1 MIVRETVPRILCR
14 GACKRDKGI
23 LMKTIIYLNFM
34 ISIVFTLCYAYQF
47 FYIFVGLLKKP
58 KHFEADTLH
67 RYAVVVSARN
77 ERSVI
82 AQLIESIKN
91 QNYPSDLVDVFVI
104 ADNCTDDTAQVAR
117 SAGAIVYER
126 FNDKQ
131 VGKGYALDWMF
142 EIINRDYAEKEYA
155 AYMIFDADNLLDPNY
170 IAEMNKVFS
179 AGYRII
185 TSYRNS
191 KNFGSNWISAGYSLW
206 FLREAKFLNNSRMQ
220 LNTSCAISGTG
231 FLVSADIIRKN
242 GGWIHHL
249 LTEDIEF
256 TVDSVIHGE
265 TIGYC
270 ADAILYDEQPTLF
283 RQSYTQRLR
292 WAKGFYQ
299 VFANYGGQLFRGIFK
314 GSFSCFDMLMTIM
327 PAMLLTLI
335 STIVNAVAIPLGMIA
350 KSPETPILLQT
361 LLQTLL
367 NFYGLFFILGT
378 ITTITE
384 WNQIHCSKGKRI
396 LNLFT
401 FPIFMLTYVPI
412 AVIALFKKVEWKP
425 IKHSVVRTLDEVQSD
440 QMIA

>member
-1 MIVRETVPRILCR
+1 
-14 GACKRDKGI
+14 
-23 LMKTIIYLNFM
+23 MKTIIYLNWI

-58 KHFEADTLH
+58 KTYSALENH
-67 RYAVVVSARN
+67 RYAVVISARN
-77 ERSVI
+77 ESSVI
-82 AQLIESIKN
+82 GQLIQSIKA
-91 QNYPSDLVDVFVI
+91 QNYPAELVDVFVI
-104 ADNCTDDTAQVAR
+104 ADNCTDDTAEVAR
-117 SAGAIVYER
+117 NAGALVYER
-126 FNDKQ
+126 SNTDQ

-142 EIINRDYAEKEYA
+142 KIIDTEYA
-155 AYMIFDADNLLDPNY
+155 DKNYEAFMIFDADNLLDQNY
-170 IAEMNKVFS
+170 IAEMNKVFDR
-179 AGYRII
+179 GYRII

-191 KNFGSNWISAGYSLW
+191 KNFGSNWISSGYSLW
-206 FLREAKFLNNSRMQ
+206 FLREAKFLNNSRMH

-231 FLVSADIIRKN
+231 FLVSADVIRRN

-265 TIGYC
+265 IIGYC
-270 ADAILYDEQPTLF
+270 ENAILYDEQPTKF
-283 RQSYTQRLR
+283 SQSYTQRLR

-299 VFANYGGQLFRGIFK
+299 VFANYGGQLFKGALH

-335 STIVNAVAIPLGMIA
+335 SIFVNLIAIPLGIA
-350 KSPETPILLQT
+350 TNSPETTTLLLT
-361 LLQTLL
+361 LLQTFG

-384 WNQIHCSKGKRI
+384 WKQIHCNNRKRI
-396 LNLFT
+396 WNLFT
-401 FPIFMLTYVPI
+401 FPLFMLSYVPI

-425 IKHSVVRTLDEVQSD
+425 INHSVSATLEDVRGEANV
-440 QMIA
+440 

>member
-1 MIVRETVPRILCR
+1 
-14 GACKRDKGI
+14 
-23 LMKTIIYLNFM
+23 MKTIIYLNWI
-34 ISIVFTLCYAYQF
+34 ISIIFTLCYAYQF

-58 KHFEADTLH
+58 KTYSALENH
-67 RYAVVVSARN
+67 RYAVVISARN
-77 ERSVI
+77 ESSVI
-82 AQLIESIKN
+82 GQLIQSIKA
-91 QNYPSDLVDVFVI
+91 QNYPSELVDVFVI
-104 ADNCTDDTAQVAR
+104 ADNCTDDTAEVAR
-117 SAGAIVYER
+117 NAGALVYER
-126 FNDKQ
+126 SNTEQ

-142 EIINRDYAEKEYA
+142 KIIDTEYA
-155 AYMIFDADNLLDPNY
+155 DKNYEAFMIFDADNLLDQNY
-170 IAEMNKVFS
+170 IAEMNKVFDR
-179 AGYRII
+179 GYRII

-191 KNFGSNWISAGYSLW
+191 KNFGSNWISSGYSLW

-231 FLVSADIIRKN
+231 FLVSADVIRRN

-265 TIGYC
+265 IIGYC
-270 ADAILYDEQPTLF
+270 ENAVLYDEQPTKF
-283 RQSYTQRLR
+283 SQSYTQRLR

-299 VFANYGGQLFRGIFK
+299 VFANYGGQLFKGALH

-335 STIVNAVAIPLGMIA
+335 SIFVNLIAIPLGFA
-350 KSPETPILLQT
+350 TNSPETTTLLLT
-361 LLQTLL
+361 LLQTFG

-384 WNQIHCSKGKRI
+384 WKQIHCNNRKRI
-396 LNLFT
+396 WNLFT
-401 FPIFMLTYVPI
+401 FPLFMLSYVPI

-425 IKHSVVRTLDEVQSD
+425 INHSVSATLEDVRGEANV
-440 QMIA
+440 